1 MGPAPAPAL
10 PGGAPRWSPT
20 PAPPPPPPTTRHQPT
35 SSLPSLV
42 AVVALTALALLACL
56 AVTGGV
62 SPRTPATVRVHA
74 LAFGGG
80 RTDASAGL
88 RVKGFDAAGPTSPEA
103 PTPPPPPP
111 SSPSRLPRVGLCA
124 VVKDQGEDL
133 AEFVDWHLA
142 LGASTAYIFDHNSS
156 VPAVAALGPHV
167 ADGRAVVVRFARFDH
182 PSGKAQLWAY
192 DQCLTARLGGWGWA
206 GGGALNGGSRAA
218 GRRGAHTTCG
228 HTLTSLAALW
238 PHQRLA
244 GFFGRGRVFG
254 ASRRRGGRH
263 PGRPKHRPCI
273 PADPAGGPR
282 RRGRPG
288 GALGHVWY
296 VGARDP
302 PGGRHPGRLH
312 AVHQGRGP
320 RKLTRQVGRRAGPHA
335 PRGARPPSLYIRA
348 RGRGGQHPGGDG
360 ERREGGRCWWCE
372 REGVCGLCGVASGA
386 AHTRFPP
393 TFPRPSSPFLR
404 SKAPSPSMARPCTTS
419 YPCITMPRN
428 QPLSLAPRSR
438 AGRPWVTTRGRGL

>member
-56 AVTGGV
+56 ALTGGV

-80 RTDASAGL
+80 RTGARADL
-88 RVKGFDAAGPTSPEA
+88 RIKGFDAAGPTSPEA
-103 PTPPPPPP
+103 PPPPPPLP

-192 DQCLTARLGGWGWA
+192 DQCLTARLGGRGRA
-206 GGGALNGGSRAA
+206 GGGALNGARARQGGVAPTPRAA
-218 GRRGAHTTCG
+218 TPSHPWQRFGPTNDWLAFLDVDEFLVPRAAAAAAILADPSTARAFLP
-228 HTLTSLAALW
+228 TLLAA
-238 PHQRLA
+238 HAGAAALA
-244 GFFGRGRVFG
+244 VHWVMFGTSGHVTR
-254 ASRRRGGRH
+254 
-263 PGRPKHRPCI
+263 
-273 PADPAGGPR
+273 PAGGTLAAYTRCTRDGDPENS
-282 RRGRPG
+282 
-288 GALGHVWY
+288 HVKS
-296 VGARDP
+296 VVAPAR
-302 PGGRHPGRLH
+302 
-312 AVHQGRGP
+312 
-320 RKLTRQVGRRAGPHA
+320 TRRAGPDPHHFIYVPGGVA
-335 PRGARPPSLYIRA
+335 VNTRGETVRGERVEGAGGASGRASAVCVVWPAAQRTRVSHPRSPVHHPPFLGQRPHRPQWHVRA
-348 RGRGGQHPGGDG
+348 RHRIPAS
-360 ERREGGRCWWCE
+360 
-372 REGVCGLCGVASGA
+372 LC
-386 AHTRFPP
+386 HEINR
-393 TFPRPSSPFLR
+393 
-404 SKAPSPSMARPCTTS
+404 
-419 YPCITMPRN
+419 
-428 QPLSLAPRSR
+428 
-438 AGRPWVTTRGRGL
+438 